1 MSFTRVLAFLMFIFC
16 YSLALSQAQMSAP
29 ATAKSAD
36 TPAAQTSPAAPIH
49 VPPPSEPPSGDE
61 KSYRAEIRQLMNAGN
76 FDQLDHTA
84 DLARSNKSRFPGG
97 VWKLY
102 IFYDELSAPVG
113 DEQASEAEWNSHLD
127 TLHRWI
133 SHNPQSITP
142 RLAVSEFY
150 LKFAWRAR
158 GHEYADSVSK
168 NELSLFDYRT
178 GLARST
184 LENAS
189 FLKLNALTGIR

>member
-1 MSFTRVLAFLMFIFC
+1 MSFTRVLAFPMFIFC
-16 YSLALSQAQMSAP
+16 YSLALSQAQMPAP

-49 VPPPSEPPSGDE
+49 VPPPSETPSGDE

-102 IFYDELSAPVG
+102 IFYDELRYAGGRGAGVGSRMELAFRYLAP
-113 DEQASEAEWNSHLD
+113 LD
-127 TLHRWI
+127 I
-133 SHNPQSITP
+133 S
-142 RLAVSEFY
+142 
-150 LKFAWRAR
+150 
-158 GHEYADSVSK
+158 
-168 NELSLFDYRT
+168 
-178 GLARST
+178 
-184 LENAS
+184 
-189 FLKLNALTGIR
+189 